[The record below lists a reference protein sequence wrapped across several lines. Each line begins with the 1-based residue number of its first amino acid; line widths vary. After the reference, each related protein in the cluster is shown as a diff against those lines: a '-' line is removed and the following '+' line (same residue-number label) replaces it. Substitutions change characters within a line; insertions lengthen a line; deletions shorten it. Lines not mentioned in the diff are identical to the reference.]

1 MPPKLA
7 FSSQIRDVRK
17 GSQIDPA
24 KGVFVAEETNEDA
37 NVELNLHSTGELLRR
52 AREQKNLSLDD
63 VAKKTRIPLRHLESL
78 ESGDFEALPGR
89 TYAIGFA
96 KSYARTVGLVDATI
110 GSQLRAEMDEQGHGA
125 YQAEV
130 SDYAPANPSSIP
142 PRYLAWTAAGIGALV
157 LIGYL
162 VWRTLILNPG
172 DLELAADSE
181 PAMPAET
188 ASPDTP
194 GQTVAGSNPMPSGQG
209 TVVLT
214 ATEPVWMKIYDA
226 EGERLFEDQM
236 AAGETFTVPADADD
250 PQILTGRPAALTVTI
265 DGQVVPQL
273 GSAERTIKDVG
284 VSAAALLARETV
296 NNPDGDLPS
305 E

>member
-1 MPPKLA
+1 MA
-7 FSSQIRDVRK
+7 D
-17 GSQIDPA
+17 
-24 KGVFVAEETNEDA
+24 ETNDEE
-37 NVELNLHSTGELLRR
+37 NVELHLHSTGELLRR
-52 AREQKNLSLDD
+52 AREQKNFTLDD
-63 VAKKTRIPLRHLESL
+63 IAKKTRIPLRHLESI

-96 KSYARTVGLVDATI
+96 KSYARTVGLVDASI

-125 YQAEV
+125 YQPEV
-130 SDYAPANPSSIP
+130 SGYAPANPSSIP

-172 DLELAADSE
+172 DLEQIAESEATAPAASE
-181 PAMPAET
+181 A
-188 ASPDTP
+188 
-194 GQTVAGSNPMPSGQG
+194 TVAGDQNVAESTPTPSNQG

-226 EGERLFEDQM
+226 EGERLFENEM
-236 AAGETFTVPADADD
+236 AAGDTYTVPSDAND

-273 GSAERTIKDVG
+273 GTAERTIKDVG

-296 NNPDGDLPS
+296 SSPDAGLSS

>member
-1 MPPKLA
+1 M
-7 FSSQIRDVRK
+7 
-17 GSQIDPA
+17 
-24 KGVFVAEETNEDA
+24 AEETNEDD
-37 NVELNLHSTGELLRR
+37 NVELHLHSAGELLRR
-52 AREQKNLSLDD
+52 AREQKNLSLEDI
-63 VAKKTRIPLRHLESL
+63 AKKTRIPQRHLKSV
-78 ESGDFEALPGR
+78 ESGDFDALPGR

-96 KSYARTVGLVDATI
+96 KSYARTVGLVDASI
-110 GSQLRAEMDEQGHGA
+110 GSQLRAEMDEQGHEA
-125 YQAEV
+125 YQPEV
-130 SDYAPANPSSIP
+130 SGYAPANPSSIP

-172 DLELAADSE
+172 DLEPIAESETTTTEENVSTNSNVQNAADNGAVLS
-181 PAMPAET
+181 
-188 ASPDTP
+188 S
-194 GQTVAGSNPMPSGQG
+194 QG
-209 TVVLT
+209 IVVLT

-226 EGERLFEDQM
+226 EGERLFENEM

-273 GSAERTIKDVG
+273 GTAERTIKDVG
-284 VSAAALLARETV
+284 VSAAALLARENV
-296 NNPDGDLPS
+296 SNPAADLAS

>member
-1 MPPKLA
+1 M
-7 FSSQIRDVRK
+7 IRPREF
-17 GSQIDPA
+17 
-24 KGVFVAEETNEDA
+24 FVAEETNDEENA
-37 NVELNLHSTGELLRR
+37 ELHLHSTGETLRR
-52 AREQKNLSLDD
+52 AREQKNLSLEDI
-63 VAKKTRIPLRHLESL
+63 AKKTRIPQRHLESI
-78 ESGDFEALPGR
+78 ESGDFDALPGR

-96 KSYARTVGLVDATI
+96 KSYARTVGLVDASI
-110 GSQLRAEMDEQGHGA
+110 GSQLRAEMDEQGHEA
-125 YQAEV
+125 YQPEV
-130 SDYAPANPSSIP
+130 SGYAPANPSSIP

-172 DLELAADSE
+172 DLEQIAESE
-181 PAMPAET
+181 TAPPAET
-188 ASPDTP
+188 AATSASD
-194 GQTVAGSNPMPSGQG
+194 QNVADMGPVLSSQG

-226 EGERLFEDQM
+226 EGERLFENEM
-236 AAGETFTVPADADD
+236 AAGETFTVPADAND

-273 GSAERTIKDVG
+273 GTAERTIKDVG
-284 VSAAALLARETV
+284 VSAKALLAREEIS
-296 NNPDGDLPS
+296 NPAADLSS

>member
-1 MPPKLA
+1 M
-7 FSSQIRDVRK
+7 
-17 GSQIDPA
+17 
-24 KGVFVAEETNEDA
+24 AEETNDEENA
-37 NVELNLHSTGELLRR
+37 ELHLHSTGELLRR
-52 AREQKNLSLDD
+52 AREQKSLSLEDI
-63 VAKKTRIPLRHLESL
+63 AKKTRIPQRHLESI
-78 ESGDFEALPGR
+78 ESGDFDALPGR

-96 KSYARTVGLVDATI
+96 KSYARTVGLVDASI
-110 GSQLRAEMDEQGHGA
+110 GSQLRAEMDEQGHAA
-125 YQAEV
+125 YQPEV
-130 SDYAPANPSSIP
+130 SGYAPANPSSIP

-172 DLELAADSE
+172 DLEQIAESE
-181 PAMPAET
+181 TATPTET
-188 ASPDTP
+188 ASAGASD
-194 GQTVAGSNPMPSGQG
+194 QNVADIGPVLSSQG

-226 EGERLFEDQM
+226 EGERLFENEM
-236 AAGETFTVPADADD
+236 AAGETFTVPADAND

-273 GSAERTIKDVG
+273 GTAERTIKDVG
-284 VSAAALLARETV
+284 VSAKALLAREEV
-296 NNPDGDLPS
+296 SNPAADLSS